1 MLTFELTETNKH
13 STIILLAEKSPIFK
27 SHKSY
32 TKPLAVIRQNRHK
45 MKEIIDKISSYNLF
59 NYLFPGII
67 YVVLLKELTD
77 YDLIQENNFIGAF
90 LYYFIGLVI
99 SRFGSL
105 VIGEILKS
113 KKLKFIKFTDYPEY
127 IFASDKD
134 NKIELFSEVNNMYRT
149 IISMLV
155 LLLIGKGYQSLN
167 DYFQFSTNTS
177 FTLLIISLLILFIFS
192 YKKQTGFVVKRVET
206 RNKNKTV

>member
-1 MLTFELTETNKH
+1 
-13 STIILLAEKSPIFK
+13 
-27 SHKSY
+27 
-32 TKPLAVIRQNRHK
+32 

-67 YVVLLKELTD
+67 FIIILREVTS
-77 YDLIQENNFIGAF
+77 YDLVQENNFIGSF
-90 LYYFIGLVI
+90 LYYFVGLVI

-105 VIGEILKS
+105 IIGYLL
-113 KKLKFIKFTDYPEY
+113 KKLTFIKFAEY
-127 IFASDKD
+127 SEYVIATDKD

-155 LLLIGKGYQSLN
+155 LLLLAKGWQSINFCLELS
-167 DYFQFSTNTS
+167 QSTS
-177 FTLLIISLLILFIFS
+177 ITLLIISLLILFIFS
-192 YKKQTGFVVKRVET
+192 YRKQTGFVVKRVET